1 MIVYPVQDAIQFRF
15 TIRILGADKL
25 VANAMVK
32 KQRSSTMEVVV
43 QVSIQSNVMMG
54 YGSVITVDADLDVD
68 KRVGILAIE
77 QFTILLAP
85 NLNKP

>member
-1 MIVYPVQDAIQFRF
+1 
-15 TIRILGADKL
+15 
-25 VANAMVK
+25 
-32 KQRSSTMEVVV
+32 MEVVV

-54 YGSVITVDADLDVD
+54 FGSVITVDADLDVD

-77 QFTILLAP
+77 QFIILLAP

>member
-1 MIVYPVQDAIQFRF
+1 MIVYPVQDVIQFRF
-15 TIRILGADKL
+15 TIRILEADKL
-25 VANAMVK
+25 VASAMVK

-43 QVSIQSNVMMG
+43 QVSIQSSVMMG
-54 YGSVITVDADLDVD
+54 FGSVITVDADLGVD
-68 KRVGILAIE
+68 KRVGILATE

>member
-1 MIVYPVQDAIQFRF
+1 MIVYLVQDAIQFRF
-15 TIRILGADKL
+15 TIRILEADKL
-25 VANAMVK
+25 VASAMVK

-54 YGSVITVDADLDVD
+54 FGSVITVDADLDVD